1 MGNQSK
7 YDTRPYHICHYCYKY
22 TTRFDADIRTH
33 FSRKNRCKC
42 MSLMSYDEAKDISI
56 KKKFIFNID
65 ITQLTTNDLQYI
77 VQNSH
82 NTVNIIDETFR
93 EKIEFQLKERVEQL
107 TIDPK
112 ETNKVDDWLTHMV
125 DMSHQSLR
133 DSKKVATFGASFF
146 CKDPDV
152 SQSSSIEKQRTCVID
167 IGNLLNDNHDDIWF
181 KSPEEVEPPILLT
194 CRSESS
200 RDISSTTG
208 SRVEELYPPC
218 TSRRAELFDSCSRHE
233 RCNQS
238 SVLAIEDYKPTKS
251 TISTLL
257 DSFKTEKVTTLES
270 EQNNQKSDKLN
281 QTYSIHTLLALLNQR
296 KQSILYNVDDV
307 DDVDTYGNTLKNE
320 PPDSNLGVQVKVK
333 EEDRVEVLEPV
344 QLYGDFLSSRHES
357 SDVVLS
363 QSFSHEQEKKE
374 STNKQCHIVESVDG
388 NKHYQKSPIQIE
400 NEKFREKYF
409 NKDTNRYVCNECG
422 SSYTSKQNFL
432 THLSNKTRCKNMKLQ
447 QIAMKA
453 EEENSLAKFV
463 REEKFQQDGKIYV
476 VQNIGCVNNIQNIC
490 NNVQNITNNSNSIAN
505 QNTMNLS
512 LRDFISENF
521 DISHLNKEITEK
533 NDFFLYPNFLKAI
546 MENESNHNIFFTEKE
561 AIVYSDNELNRMSSD
576 KAGFIV
582 MDKLGKSCSE
592 LIQKQDEET
601 QKKLDHVGNYYR
613 VSKGQYV
620 NDTTYREYS
629 VEYKTFFHTASEN
642 MFRNRDKIHNKIIS
656 TLRPYNQIIRQKL
669 MKSGYNIHDIPL
681 FDPKIEFYS
690 SVRSRYKE

>member
-1 MGNQSK
+1 M
-7 YDTRPYHICHYCYKY
+7 
-22 TTRFDADIRTH
+22 
-33 FSRKNRCKC
+33 
-42 MSLMSYDEAKDISI
+42 
-56 KKKFIFNID
+56 
-65 ITQLTTNDLQYI
+65 
-77 VQNSH
+77 
-82 NTVNIIDETFR
+82 
-93 EKIEFQLKERVEQL
+93 
-107 TIDPK
+107 
-112 ETNKVDDWLTHMV
+112 
-125 DMSHQSLR
+125 
-133 DSKKVATFGASFF
+133 
-146 CKDPDV
+146 
-152 SQSSSIEKQRTCVID
+152 SIED
-167 IGNLLNDNHDDIWF
+167 
-181 KSPEEVEPPILLT
+181 
-194 CRSESS
+194 
-200 RDISSTTG
+200 
-208 SRVEELYPPC
+208 SRVEEIYPPRM
-218 TSRRAELFDSCSRHE
+218 SRRVELFDSCSGHE
-233 RCNQS
+233 RCNQL

-257 DSFKTEKVTTLES
+257 DSFKTEKVIPIEGDEARCQLPATLCSPLGIQQSCTEYLSSSVS
-270 EQNNQKSDKLN
+270 EERCLEQRKSS
-281 QTYSIHTLLALLNQR
+281 YSIHTLLALLNQR
-296 KQSILYNVDDV
+296 RQSII
-307 DDVDTYGNTLKNE
+307 DDVDTSGNTLKNDL
-320 PPDSNLGVQVKVK
+320 PDSNLGVQVKVK
-333 EEDRVEVLEPV
+333 EEDAVKVLEPMQV
-344 QLYGDFLSSRHES
+344 QGDFFSNHHELSDDDLCCSRVEDPRYS
-357 SDVVLS
+357 ADPSDPSRVVILS
-363 QSFSHEQEKKE
+363 QSFSHEKEKKE
-374 STNKQCHIVESVDG
+374 ESTG
-388 NKHYQKSPIQIE
+388 KHYQKSPIQIE

-432 THLSNKTRCKNMKLQ
+432 IHLSNKRRCKNMKIQ

-476 VQNIGCVNNIQNIC
+476 VQNIGCVNNIQNIS
-490 NNVQNITNNSNSIAN
+490 NNIQNITNNSNSIAN

-512 LRDFISENF
+512 LRDFINENF

-576 KAGFIV
+576 KAGYMV
-582 MDKLGKSCSE
+582 MDKLSKSCSE

-681 FDPKIEFYS
+681 FDPKIEFYC